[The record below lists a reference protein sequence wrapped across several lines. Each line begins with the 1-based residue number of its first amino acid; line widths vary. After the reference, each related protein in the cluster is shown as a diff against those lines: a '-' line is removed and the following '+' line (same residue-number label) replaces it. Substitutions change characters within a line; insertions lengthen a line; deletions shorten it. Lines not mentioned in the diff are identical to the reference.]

1 VNVQILL
8 STYNGEK
15 YLKEQLDSL
24 IEQIGVNISIL
35 VRDDGST
42 DSTKEILEHY
52 QKKGFLIWYS
62 GENLQPAYS
71 FFDLMKKA
79 SLTKYYAFCDQDDV
93 WDNNK
98 LIVAVEELKKF
109 DPEIPSMYFS
119 KAKLVDENLN
129 EICNG
134 RYPIGKFTFGTAL
147 IRNNVTGCTL
157 VLNRKLLEQANH
169 YTPQYVL
176 MHDHWVYLVC
186 LALNGNVVY
195 DPVSHIKYRQHV
207 GNVCGGNNSLLNRYK
222 SSGFNDLRRIRYK
235 IAVELFENY
244 HEVIPDN
251 NLELLKKFINYSN
264 SFQDKLSL
272 IFDKDIKVHSFL
284 LDLALV
290 INILRSK
297 L

>member
-1 VNVQILL
+1 MNVQVLL

-24 IEQIGVNISIL
+24 IGQIGVNISIL

-42 DSTKEILEHY
+42 DGTKEILEHY
-52 QKKGFLIWYS
+52 QEKGVLIWYS
-62 GENLQPAYS
+62 GENLKPAHSY
-71 FFDLMKKA
+71 FDLMQKA
-79 SLTKYYAFCDQDDV
+79 SLTEYYAFCDQDDV

-98 LIVAVEELKKF
+98 LMVAIKKLKKF

-119 KAKLVDENLN
+119 KVKLVDEDLN
-129 EICNG
+129 AIYNG
-134 RYPIGKFTFGTAL
+134 RYPTGTFTFGTAL
-147 IRNNVTGCTL
+147 IRNNVTGCTM
-157 VLNRKLLEQANH
+157 VFNRKLLEQVNH

-186 LALNGNVVY
+186 LATNGNVVY
-195 DPVSHIKYRQHV
+195 DSVSHIKYRQHV
-207 GNVCGGNNSLLNRYK
+207 GNVCGGNNSLLTRYK
-222 SSGFNDLRRIRYK
+222 RSGFNDLRRIRYK

-244 HEVIPDN
+244 HEVIPEN
-251 NLELLKKFINYSN
+251 NLELLKKVINYSN
-264 SFQDKLSL
+264 SFQNKLSL

-284 LDLALV
+284 PDLALM
-290 INILRSK
+290 INILKSK